1 MLHFVENIECR
12 SQDDSGICYVIVRNY
27 LFSSHYIAVFFLG
40 VTATLREGLKKIWNF
55 PEKVGGSEK
64 VHFPNVKQ

>member
-40 VTATLREGLKKIWNF
+40 VTATLREGLKKNQEFSSKSGW
-55 PEKVGGSEK
+55 V
-64 VHFPNVKQ
+64 